1 MSMRKN
7 MKNDEN
13 YEGVYNYQPLEIPKE
28 HKQVVLEV
36 LKHFESREGVSYDII
51 KTELLQKFNI
61 EEVPMLD
68 IKDTLWYHLTKDIQG
83 ATGNIQGFRF
93 KNLENGKKIKV
104 PYISFTLDLERLN
117 DLLLTIIEKGKQI
130 KIKD

>member
-1 MSMRKN
+1 M

-13 YEGVYNYQPLEIPKE
+13 YEGLYNYQPLEISKE

-68 IKDTLWYHLTKDIQG
+68 IKDTLWYHLTKDIQE
-83 ATGNIQGFRF
+83 AQGNIQGFRL
-93 KNLENGKKIKV
+93 KNLENGKKVKV
-104 PYISFTLDLERLN
+104 PYISFTLDLEKLN
-117 DLLLTIIEKGKQI
+117 VLLLTIIEKGKQI

>member
-1 MSMRKN
+1 

-13 YEGVYNYQPLEIPKE
+13 YEGLYNYQPSEITKE

-36 LKHFESREGVSYDII
+36 LKHFESRKDVSYDII

-68 IKDTLWYHLTKDIQG
+68 IKDTLWYHLTKDIQE
-83 ATGNIQGFRF
+83 AQGNIQGFKL
-93 KNLENGKKIKV
+93 KNLENGKKVKV
-104 PYISFTLDLERLN
+104 PYISFTLDLEKLN
-117 DLLLTIIEKGKQI
+117 VLLLTIIEKSKQI
-130 KIKD
+130 KIRD